1 MPNRVLENDVICG
14 VFRRYERNLT
24 SLTDKEIMRYAKQ
37 FASIEYFMQGDDDKI
52 IVLRFI

>member
-1 MPNRVLENDVICG
+1 MHNRVLENDVIFG

-24 SLTDKEIMRYAKQ
+24 SLTDREIMRYAKQ